1 MVESRRKNAG
11 LPTQRSS
18 AADAPAPT
26 PSETVRSAPAP
37 LVPTQFD
44 PTTTAAR
51 PAPVE
56 RPLRVVPAAKPP
68 TTVPPTPPT
77 APPTTPSTIGTR
89 PLTGG
94 LDHIPTQRT
103 EPEPEAVPSTRR
115 RTAVLLVAAVAVT
128 ALVATTVVVQAQRT
142 QRAEDLAA
150 AQQRVSAAAAA
161 FDAETSAVHDEAA
174 IVALASWTARQE
186 AGRAGAQAA
195 AASVVS
201 TLAATPHAGDAPRT
215 ALQTSLDAVSGTL
228 ADPTTSLVALRTV
241 SAGVAAPVKAATDAE
256 AAWQAAE
263 AARIAAEQA
272 AAAQA
277 AAAAAAAAPR
287 STPARS
293 TRSSGSVAAPAAGGI
308 PSGGLVCPGA
318 PTGGGAG
325 ESSVSAIG
333 AGINAFREGLGLP
346 ALSVARSGTLV
357 AHAEAMAAA
366 GGIWHSGGDNIVGCT
381 SGSVSSLIN
390 AWANS
395 AGHRAQMVRTD
406 VTSMSVGGASLGG
419 WLYGA
424 VKFNR

>member
-1 MVESRRKNAG
+1 VVESRRTSTG

-18 AADAPAPT
+18 APDVSAPT
-26 PSETVRSAPAP
+26 EPIRSAPAP

-44 PTTTAAR
+44 PTTTVPR
-51 PAPVE
+51 SAPVE
-56 RPLRVVPAAKPP
+56 PPLRALPAASPSTVGVRPLA
-68 TTVPPTPPT
+68 
-77 APPTTPSTIGTR
+77 
-89 PLTGG
+89 GG
-94 LDHIPTQRT
+94 LDRVPTQRT
-103 EPEPEAVPSTRR
+103 EPEPEQTRSPRR
-115 RTAVLLVAAVAVT
+115 RAAVLLVAAVAVT
-128 ALVATTVVVQAQRT
+128 ALVATTVVAQAQRT
-142 QRAEDLAA
+142 QRAEELAA

-161 FDAETSAVHDEAA
+161 FDAEAGAVHDEAA
-174 IVALASWTARQE
+174 IVTLASWTARQE
-186 AGRAGAQAA
+186 SGRAGAQAA

-201 TLAATPHAGDAPRT
+201 ALAATPHAGDAPRA
-215 ALQTSLDAVSGTL
+215 ALQTSLDAVSGSL
-228 ADPTTSLVALRTV
+228 ADPTTSLIALRTV
-241 SAGVAAPVKAATDAE
+241 SAGVVAPVKAATDAE

-277 AAAAAAAAPR
+277 AAAQAAAAAAAHHA
-287 STPARS
+287 TPTRS
-293 TRSSGSVAAPAAGGI
+293 TRSTGSVAAPAAGGI
-308 PSGGLVCPGA
+308 PAGGLVCPGA
-318 PTGGGAG
+318 PTGGGAA

-333 AGINAFREGLGLP
+333 AGINDFRQGLGLP

-381 SGSVSSLIN
+381 SGSVASLIN

-395 AGHRAQMVRTD
+395 PGHRAQMVRTD